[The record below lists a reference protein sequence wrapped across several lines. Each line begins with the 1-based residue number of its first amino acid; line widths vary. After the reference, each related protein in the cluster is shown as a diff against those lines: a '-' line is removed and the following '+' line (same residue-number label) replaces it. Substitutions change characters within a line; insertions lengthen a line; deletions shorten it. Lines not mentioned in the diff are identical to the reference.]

1 MEGQLT
7 AMQTPAGQAIPTGAF
22 TPEPMV
28 APPRRRR
35 SPTLFALGV
44 ALVAVSALG
53 GVFALQTQNHR
64 VEVLAVARSV
74 PLYQKISANDLT
86 VASIATDSTIK
97 PVAAHRRSEVVGKY
111 AAVALRK
118 GQIVTADSVTG
129 TPGPALGQVLVPIGV
144 RPGQYP
150 AGMLQPGMRVLIV
163 AVPAGNADPTTVS
176 VKDTDVISG
185 TFAGIQKTSAA
196 SDVVTLNVLVSGRD
210 APLLSARAATGRIT
224 ILVTG

>member
-35 SPTLFALGV
+35 SPMLFALGV

-97 PVAAHRRSEVVGKY
+97 PVAAHRRSEVVGKD
-111 AAVALRK
+111 AAGALRK
-118 GQIVTADSVTG
+118 GQLVTPDPGTG
-129 TPGPALGQVLVPIGV
+129 SPRPGLGQGLG
-144 RPGQYP
+144 
-150 AGMLQPGMRVLIV
+150 
-163 AVPAGNADPTTVS
+163 AVG
-176 VKDTDVISG
+176 G
-185 TFAGIQKTSAA
+185 AA
-196 SDVVTLNVLVSGRD
+196 R
-210 APLLSARAATGRIT
+210 
-224 ILVTG
+224 